1 LRAVASLDD
10 AAMRGGTE
18 SVLVPR
24 LHSYPRKGA
33 PSQWPREALGRL
45 NPTATPPGN
54 GGYLRG
60 ADGRSR
66 RIADVADHD
75 LGRLNWAD
83 LCRSRAMLE
92 GRIGQD
98 TCRPRRLK
106 VTAGSRVP
114 AAKASDNVF
123 VAIYTI
129 TLSIR

>member
-1 LRAVASLDD
+1 
-10 AAMRGGTE
+10 MPRGGAFILSDIRGPTL
-18 SVLVPR
+18 SIVP
-24 LHSYPRKGA
+24 
-33 PSQWPREALGRL
+33 
-45 NPTATPPGN
+45 
-54 GGYLRG
+54 
-60 ADGRSR
+60 DGWCR
-66 RIADVADHD
+66 RIADVADRD